1 MVATLSSF
9 VAAHTALV
17 LAFVAVT
24 GALIYTEL
32 ARLTRGY
39 RAISPAQVTDLINRE
54 NALVVDIRALAD
66 FEKGHIVGARHMVL
80 SQFDPENKA
89 LAKVKDLPVVLVCR
103 TGITVAGAAKRLV
116 KAGFSRVHVLDGGIA
131 AWQQADLPLAR
142 GKDR

>member
-1 MVATLSSF
+1 
-9 VAAHTALV
+9 
-17 LAFVAVT
+17 
-24 GALIYTEL
+24 
-32 ARLTRGY
+32 
-39 RAISPAQVTDLINRE
+39 PAQVTDLINRE

>member
-89 LAKVKDLPVVLVCR
+89 
-103 TGITVAGAAKRLV
+103 
-116 KAGFSRVHVLDGGIA
+116 
-131 AWQQADLPLAR
+131 
-142 GKDR
+142 